1 MRRSAVRGQA
11 DSRLLLRSSIPLGVA
26 FTLIELLVVIVIIGI
41 LAALLFPAFTKTK
54 GRAEGAVCVS
64 NTRQLAMAWQMYA
77 DEHNGRL
84 AYNLG
89 GDAVKR
95 GVGPRTNANWVNNI
109 MTWEVLDSDN
119 TNIATITEASLG
131 PFVRGPNVY
140 RCPGD
145 RVLSDDQRG
154 AGWLGRIRSYS
165 MNAMIGDAGDLSSSG
180 SNINNPKYVQ
190 FFSIGS
196 IPNPAQIFVF
206 LDEHPDSI
214 NDGYFIA
221 KAYSGQWYDLPASYH
236 NGGAAFAFADGHAEL
251 HHWLHEMTRQ
261 PAHPESIQWPLLVTN
276 TANDDFKWITDR
288 MSVEVDKD

>member
-1 MRRSAVRGQA
+1 MRRLAVRGQA
-11 DSRLLLRSSIPLGVA
+11 ASRLLLRPSIPQGVA
-26 FTLIELLVVIVIIGI
+26 FTLIELLVVIVIIAI
-41 LAALLFPAFTKTK
+41 LAALLFPAFTKAK
-54 GRAEGAVCVS
+54 GRAEGAVCIS

-109 MTWEVLDSDN
+109 MTWEVTDSDN

-145 RVLSDDQRG
+145 RVLSDDQRA

-165 MNAMIGDAGDLSSSG
+165 MNAMVGDAGDLTVSG
-180 SNINNPKYVQ
+180 TNINNPDYMQ

-236 NGGAAFAFADGHAEL
+236 NGGAAFSFADGHAEL
-251 HHWLHEMTRQ
+251 HHWRHAITRQ
-261 PAHPESIQWPLLVTN
+261 PAHPEGIQWPLVVTN
-276 TANDDFKWITDR
+276 TAKDDFKWILDR
-288 MSVEVDKD
+288 MSVEVD